1 MTNTAINFPSQGS
14 AAMQPEYQPQQ
25 SPGQVVQFPQQ
36 SQPTQPPYSHQESYP
51 STESINRANN
61 PDSWKDNLINN
72 LLSRLSTPLG
82 FPQQGQQSRT
92 LPGTH
97 NPNSPYSVVN
107 QVTEARQQAYPQ
119 TSQYQQEN
127 PVVSGSSYSQ
137 HSQKLLQNVNP
148 SQKTDN
154 FPGRRNYSNSST
166 EELIQQFGP
175 RAAEILNEYA
185 CQLEDKM
192 EALTQAYQESMA
204 YNVRSFETI
213 QALAPHIQRYQA
225 MENLMTDPDSLAAYT
240 VDFFTYVQPL
250 PERPNAA
257 PLVRPDFPAV
267 LSNPQP
273 GVPDLSQIHPSER
286 WKVADAMERQGMW
299 EGKVLIQV

>member
-1 MTNTAINFPSQGS
+1 MTNTALNFPTQGS

-36 SQPTQPPYSHQESYP
+36 SQPTQLPSNPQESYP

-72 LLSRLSTPLG
+72 LISRLSTPLG
-82 FPQQGQQSRT
+82 FPQQEQQSQGRI

-97 NPNSPYSVVN
+97 NPNNPYSVVN
-107 QVTEARQQAYPQ
+107 QVTEARQQVSPQ
-119 TSQYQQEN
+119 TSQYQQANRE
-127 PVVSGSSYSQ
+127 VSGNNYSQ
-137 HSQKLLQNVNP
+137 HSPNLSP
-148 SQKTDN
+148 SVSGKTDN
-154 FPGRRNYSNSST
+154 FPGRKIQSNSST
-166 EELIQQFGP
+166 EQLIQQFGP

-185 CQLEDKM
+185 CQLEDRM
-192 EALTQAYQESMA
+192 QAMTQAYQESMD

-225 MENLMTDPDSLAAYT
+225 MENLMTNPDSLAAYT
-240 VDFFTYVQPL
+240 VDFFTHVQPL

-273 GVPDLSQIHPSER
+273 GVPDLSQVHPSER

-299 EGKVLIQV
+299 QGKVLIQA

>member
-1 MTNTAINFPSQGS
+1 MTNTTLNFPTQGS
-14 AAMQPEYQPQQ
+14 AAIMPEYSRQE

-36 SQPTQPPYSHQESYP
+36 SQPTQPPSKPQESYP

-72 LLSRLSTPLG
+72 LISRLSMPLA
-82 FPQQGQQSRT
+82 FPQQEQQSRT

-97 NPNSPYSVVN
+97 NPNNPYSVIN
-107 QVTEARQQAYPQ
+107 QVTEARQSPQ
-119 TSQYQQEN
+119 TSQYQQAN
-127 PVVSGSSYSQ
+127 PAVYGNNYSQ
-137 HSQKLLQNVNP
+137 HSQKLSP
-148 SQKTDN
+148 SVSPNQKTDN
-154 FPGRRNYSNSST
+154 FPGRKNQSNSST

-185 CQLEDKM
+185 CQLEDQM
-192 EALTQAYQESMA
+192 EALNQAYQESMA
-204 YNVRSFETI
+204 YNVRSYETI

-225 MENLMTDPDSLAAYT
+225 MENLMTDPDKLAAYT
-240 VDFFTYVQPL
+240 VDFFTYVEPL

-267 LSNPQP
+267 LSDPQP
-273 GVPDLSQIHPSER
+273 GVPDLSQVHPSER

-299 EGKVLIQV
+299 NGKVLIQM